1 VIAKFYHPYEIKW
14 MSGNSTTSQ
23 GDFVTKIDFSMHDY
37 ISVRMDTAIV
47 EGNFGVNATIG
58 FKNSTS

>member
-1 VIAKFYHPYEIKW
+1 

-23 GDFVTKIDFSMHDY
+23 GDFVTNINFSLNND

-47 EGNFGVNATIG
+47 EGNFEVNATIG